1 MAGGEDKNLKEKS
14 LHIRV
19 CMSIYTHTHI
29 SLEYYNILVL
39 AMVYCNIVEAEVEA
53 FSSSHHRI
61 YCKLYSMWPAAVNN
75 NF

>member
-1 MAGGEDKNLKEKS
+1 MY
-14 LHIRV
+14 I
-19 CMSIYTHTHI
+19 HTHI
-29 SLEYYNILVL
+29 SFEYYNILVL
-39 AMVYCNIVEAEVEA
+39 VMVYCTRNIAEAEVEA